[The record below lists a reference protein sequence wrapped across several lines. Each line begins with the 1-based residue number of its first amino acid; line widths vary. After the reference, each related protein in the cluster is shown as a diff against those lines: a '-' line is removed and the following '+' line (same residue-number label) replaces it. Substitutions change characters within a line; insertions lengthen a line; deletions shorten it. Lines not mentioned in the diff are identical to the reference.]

1 MSDKNKNNSS
11 SKKDTFFTF
20 ISNKVKSSFLWKKQ
34 FQMITLS
41 FYNSLSCIC
50 TIVNR
55 IINFNSKLPTID
67 IIIILALL
75 IVLILNLLFI
85 YGCYTSN
92 KKFLKLTPVIS
103 CFILIFVFFPKW
115 NAFFYLLSYFR
126 FNETK
131 IYKFIESMGSFS
143 IVRIFVRYLF
153 DEYSDE
159 FIKETTN
166 EQEEDAE
173 EEAEAEKEEKEEEK
187 EEKQDDKESEK
198 TEKTE
203 EKKESENH
211 EEEEENTSQDPETKK
226 NN

>member
-41 FYNSLSCIC
+41 FYNS
-50 TIVNR
+50 
-55 IINFNSKLPTID
+55 
-67 IIIILALL
+67 
-75 IVLILNLLFI
+75 
-85 YGCYTSN
+85 SN

-115 NAFFYLLSYFR
+115 NAFFYLLSYFG

-143 IVRIFVRYLF
+143 IVRVIYYFPFLIFVRYLF